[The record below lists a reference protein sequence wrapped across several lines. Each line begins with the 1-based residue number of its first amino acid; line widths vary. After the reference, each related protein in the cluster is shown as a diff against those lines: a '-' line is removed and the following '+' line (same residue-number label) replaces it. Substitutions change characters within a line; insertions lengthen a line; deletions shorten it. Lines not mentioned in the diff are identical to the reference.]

1 MTSLFQDEN
10 VSQAITQGG
19 GCLTLHSKWKS
30 AFDDSEA
37 SDNETEMKGENLASP
52 EHAKGAGGETANGG
66 GEQQVAA
73 TTRALELSRIT
84 ENTSCKEEGKGES
97 EKKQSLHIDIQLP
110 LPSSSNAKTSSSPEQ
125 SKPVVI
131 PPPPKIEPPPPPPDY
146 VPLQHSASAP
156 NFARPPVPLSPG
168 PSPPADGPFTPPPP
182 PQFAPPPPPLAAS
195 LQCTNAST
203 SKGDPTDLQTPLMT
217 RTVADMKSAVPGTV
231 VAALTR
237 YHPLQHSASAHSYVG
252 SEYSA
257 APSPISGQRSTA
269 KSPLLQEA
277 KFLPPDPSPANQ
289 SEEPE
294 EDDEEGE
301 EEEDEEEDE
310 EGEEDGDGEQ
320 EGAADKDGAGGE
332 EDEED
337 GEEDEEEERVDDNEY
352 VAAVCQYTTVLK
364 ETPPGFDDKKYEVN
378 YMNLEQGAAAN
389 NVEPDKAWPSLH
401 VTEKKKDEE
410 RRSNFSNER
419 LIEYCD
425 EEEEECNEAVSGKLA
440 IHLDTGETSREF
452 CINRVDDAHSRRS
465 QTREESVTCGSELEK
480 PLFIK
485 KYQGRFF
492 QTDVET
498 SSDKSENEAP
508 PVPPPRSK
516 SKESSVVVGKTDRCC
531 SPGLECN
538 LIYDSV
544 AADPDKVMEATSS
557 TRATDARLPGSF
569 GEGKNV
575 EYLEKKEVKSVE
587 SSDRSQSKS
596 SSSDKVKARMGSG
609 GGVYRRL
616 GVVSMPPAPDLGEEA
631 AGKNEGARRI
641 SLDDLSDAFRGL
653 NGATKKV
660 HSGASAGCTKGTT
673 TVVYNDYQSDDS
685 ILEER
690 ADSVT
695 KNCHRRSKSEESLL
709 DRAEARL
716 MKDGTISQSRSR
728 RNSPLS
734 HSSSV
739 HQHLVRGNTPD
750 RCGGVQVAY
759 SRRSQSRD
767 RSLSKDQDGSSHA
780 IKSRIPVPVRSL
792 HDKEDVSSSIGEV
805 LSDSHYVASPE
816 PNSRALDSHHSYV
829 SSRYSDRYQPSTYIS
844 SYVPHY
850 SSHEY
855 NPHTTT
861 SSPYTSYRPTSAKDY
876 TSRYNNFYSP
886 APVDP
891 VESSSFLTSGST
903 SPRWRRRSYDHDSD
917 YLRYQR
923 RTSRAISD
931 YPAPSSSAATSAAL
945 NRSRSRSRVSDYDA
959 YTRREPADSY
969 LSTYSSRPSQSNYLY
984 GHSYSNYHEG
994 GGAGGEVT
1002 MVSRQPR
1009 PPEYPPQSAEVS
1021 ARTRR
1026 YQPDK

>member
-1 MTSLFQDEN
+1 
-10 VSQAITQGG
+10 
-19 GCLTLHSKWKS
+19 
-30 AFDDSEA
+30 
-37 SDNETEMKGENLASP
+37 
-52 EHAKGAGGETANGG
+52 
-66 GEQQVAA
+66 
-73 TTRALELSRIT
+73 
-84 ENTSCKEEGKGES
+84 
-97 EKKQSLHIDIQLP
+97 
-110 LPSSSNAKTSSSPEQ
+110 
-125 SKPVVI
+125 
-131 PPPPKIEPPPPPPDY
+131 
-146 VPLQHSASAP
+146 
-156 NFARPPVPLSPG
+156 
-168 PSPPADGPFTPPPP
+168 
-182 PQFAPPPPPLAAS
+182 
-195 LQCTNAST
+195 
-203 SKGDPTDLQTPLMT
+203 
-217 RTVADMKSAVPGTV
+217 
-231 VAALTR
+231 
-237 YHPLQHSASAHSYVG
+237 
-252 SEYSA
+252 
-257 APSPISGQRSTA
+257 
-269 KSPLLQEA
+269 
-277 KFLPPDPSPANQ
+277 
-289 SEEPE
+289 
-294 EDDEEGE
+294 
-301 EEEDEEEDE
+301 
-310 EGEEDGDGEQ
+310 
-320 EGAADKDGAGGE
+320 
-332 EDEED
+332 
-337 GEEDEEEERVDDNEY
+337 
-352 VAAVCQYTTVLK
+352 
-364 ETPPGFDDKKYEVN
+364 
-378 YMNLEQGAAAN
+378 MNLEQGAAAN

-419 LIEYCD
+419 LIEYCE

-465 QTREESVTCGSELEK
+465 QTRDESVTCGSELEK

-498 SSDKSENEAP
+498 TSDRASSDNEAP

-516 SKESSVVVGKTDRCC
+516 SKESSVVVVGGQKTTDRCC

-587 SSDRSQSKS
+587 SSERSQSKS

-616 GVVSMPPAPDLGEEA
+616 GVVSMPPAPDLGEEGT
-631 AGKNEGARRI
+631 GKNESARRI

-673 TVVYNDYQSDDS
+673 TIVYNDYQSDDS

-716 MKDGTISQSRSR
+716 MKEGTGQSRSR

-750 RCGGVQVAY
+750 RCGGVVAY

-767 RSLSKDQDGSSHA
+767 RSLSKEQDGSSHA

-792 HDKEDVSSSIGEV
+792 HDKEEVSSSIGEV

-850 SSHEY
+850 STHEY

-959 YTRREPADSY
+959 YTRREPTDSY

-994 GGAGGEVT
+994 GGGGGGGEVT

>member
-1 MTSLFQDEN
+1 
-10 VSQAITQGG
+10 
-19 GCLTLHSKWKS
+19 
-30 AFDDSEA
+30 
-37 SDNETEMKGENLASP
+37 
-52 EHAKGAGGETANGG
+52 
-66 GEQQVAA
+66 
-73 TTRALELSRIT
+73 
-84 ENTSCKEEGKGES
+84 
-97 EKKQSLHIDIQLP
+97 
-110 LPSSSNAKTSSSPEQ
+110 
-125 SKPVVI
+125 
-131 PPPPKIEPPPPPPDY
+131 
-146 VPLQHSASAP
+146 
-156 NFARPPVPLSPG
+156 
-168 PSPPADGPFTPPPP
+168 
-182 PQFAPPPPPLAAS
+182 
-195 LQCTNAST
+195 
-203 SKGDPTDLQTPLMT
+203 MT
-217 RTVADMKSAVPGTV
+217 RTVADMKSTPGTV
-231 VAALTR
+231 VAALSR

-277 KFLPPDPSPANQ
+277 KFLPPEPSVANQ

-294 EDDEEGE
+294 EGDEDEE
-301 EEEDEEEDE
+301 EEEDD
-310 EGEEDGDGEQ
+310 D
-320 EGAADKDGAGGE
+320 

-337 GEEDEEEERVDDNEY
+337 GEEGGVGEQEEGVEDKEDRDGDDDEDGEEGEERANDNEY

-378 YMNLEQGAAAN
+378 YMNLEQGAAATN
-389 NVEPDKAWPSLH
+389 IKEPENAWPSLH

-410 RRSNFSNER
+410 RRSTERGNER
-419 LIEYCD
+419 LIEYC
-425 EEEEECNEAVSGKLA
+425 EEEEEEEHNQELVSGKLA

-452 CINRVDDAHSRRS
+452 CINRVQEQDGHSRRS

-498 SSDKSENEAP
+498 SSEKSDNEAP

-516 SKESSVVVGKTDRCC
+516 SKESSVVVVGPGQKTDRCC

-557 TRATDARLPGSF
+557 ARATDARLPGSF

-596 SSSDKVKARMGSG
+596 SSSDKVKARLGSG

-616 GVVSMPPAPDLGEEA
+616 GVVSMPPAPDLGEE
-631 AGKNEGARRI
+631 GTGQNEGARRI

-653 NGATKKV
+653 NGATKKA
-660 HSGASAGCTKGTT
+660 HSGTSIGCTKGTS

-690 ADSVT
+690 ADSIT
-695 KNCHRRSKSEESLL
+695 KSGNCHRRSKSEESLL

-716 MKDGTISQSRSR
+716 VKEGTGSQSRSR

-750 RCGGVQVAY
+750 RCGGVGAY
-759 SRRSQSRD
+759 NRRSQSRD

-850 SSHEY
+850 STHEY
-855 NPHTTT
+855 NPHTSS

-886 APVDP
+886 APVD
-891 VESSSFLTSGST
+891 ESSSFLTTSGST

-923 RTSRAISD
+923 RTSRPISD

-959 YTRREPADSY
+959 YTRREPTESSY

-994 GGAGGEVT
+994 GNGGGGGEVT